1 MTGIFKGITKDNMY
15 EQKSM
20 KLMSKVC
27 CHCLKENP
35 EVQANC
41 SYHSRCRQCW
51 RKTIDDCIL
60 CKACNFKALKF
71 ECANCYQSTCLLNLN
86 HFSCLHMICK
96 TCSNTTYCKKCS
108 TKYKNFF
115 SISPVRFYNH
125 IS

>member
-1 MTGIFKGITKDNMY
+1 MY

-20 KLMSKVC
+20 ELMSKVC

-41 SYHSRCRQCW
+41 SYHSKCKQCDG
-51 RKTIDDCIL
+51 KTISDCIL

-71 ECANCYQSTCLLNLN
+71 QCVNCNQFKCLLNLN
-86 HFSCLHMICK
+86 LFKCLHMICK
-96 TCSNTTYCKKCS
+96 ACSITTCCRKCF
-108 TKYKNFF
+108 TKNKNLLVN
-115 SISPVRFYNH
+115 SVSPVRFYNH